1 MDREETKEILG
12 RFPRHRTYLLP
23 ALRAVQEG
31 LHWIPAWAMEEI
43 GAYLRVPKSE
53 VHGVASSFPELRL
66 KEPGRF
72 VLRVCTGL
80 ACYLQGGT
88 RVLEA
93 VSVELGIGVGETTD
107 DGALTLEEAPC
118 LFVCAMAP
126 TMELEGGTFGKLT
139 PEDAVIRL
147 QSVPRNMPLQR

>member
-1 MDREETKEILG
+1 MDRDRIKEILG
-12 RFPRHRTYLLP
+12 LFPRHRTHLLP
-23 ALRAVQEG
+23 ALRAVQEE
-31 LHWIPAWAMEEI
+31 LHWVPTWAMEEV

-66 KEPGRF
+66 KEPGRH
-72 VLRVCTGL
+72 VLRVCMGL

-93 VSVELGIGVGETTD
+93 VAEELGVGVGETTD
-107 DGALTLEEAPC
+107 DGARTLEEAPC

-126 TMELEGGTFGKLT
+126 AMELGGGPFGKLT
-139 PEDAVIRL
+139 PEDAIIRL
-147 QSVPRNMPLQR
+147 QAIPRNVPLQR

>member
-1 MDREETKEILG
+1 MDRADTKEILG

-23 ALRAVQEG
+23 ALRAVQEE
-31 LHWIPAWAMEEI
+31 LHWLPTWAMEEI

-80 ACYLQGGT
+80 ACYLQGSA
-88 RVLEA
+88 RILEA
-93 VSVELGIGVGETTD
+93 VSRDLGIGVDETTD
-107 DGALTLEEAPC
+107 DGAITIEEAPC
-118 LFVCAMAP
+118 LFVCSMAP
-126 TMELEGGTFGKLT
+126 AMELGGGPFGRLT
-139 PEDAVIRL
+139 PEDAVTRL
-147 QSVPRNMPLQR
+147 QAIPRFPPPQS

>member
-12 RFPRHRTYLLP
+12 RFPRHRTHLLP
-23 ALRAVQEG
+23 ALRAVQEE
-31 LHWIPAWAMEEI
+31 LHWLPAWAMEEI

-93 VSVELGIGVGETTD
+93 VSGDLGIGVGETTD
-107 DGALTLEEAPC
+107 DGAITLEEAPC

-126 TMELEGGTFGKLT
+126 AMELGGGPFGKLT
-139 PEDAVIRL
+139 PEDAVTRL
-147 QSVPRNMPLQR
+147 QAIPRNVPLQR

>member
-1 MDREETKEILG
+1 MDRDRIKEILG
-12 RFPRHRTYLLP
+12 LFPRHRTHLLP
-23 ALRAVQEG
+23 ALRAVQEE
-31 LHWIPAWAMEEI
+31 LHWVPTWAMEEV

-66 KEPGRF
+66 KEPGRH
-72 VLRVCTGL
+72 VLRVCMGL

-93 VSVELGIGVGETTD
+93 VAEELGVGVGETTD

-126 TMELEGGTFGKLT
+126 AMELGGGPFGKLT
-139 PEDAVIRL
+139 PEDAIIRL
-147 QSVPRNMPLQR
+147 QAIPRNVPLQR

>member
-12 RFPRHRTYLLP
+12 RFPRHRTHLLP
-23 ALRAVQEG
+23 ALRAIQEE
-31 LHWIPAWAMEEI
+31 LHWLPAWAMEEI

-93 VSVELGIGVGETTD
+93 VAGVLEIGVGETTG
-107 DGALTLEEAPC
+107 DGAITLEEAPC

-126 TMELEGGTFGKLT
+126 AMELGGGPFGKLT
-139 PEDAVIRL
+139 PEDAVTRL
-147 QSVPRNMPLQR
+147 QAIPRNVPLQR

>member
-12 RFPRHRTYLLP
+12 RFPATQDLP
-23 ALRAVQEG
+23 AAGFACRPGRAALDTRVG
-31 LHWIPAWAMEEI
+31 HGGDRGIPS
-43 GAYLRVPKSE
+43 GPKSE

-88 RVLEA
+88 RVLDA
-93 VSVELGIGVGETTD
+93 VSGELGIGVGETTD

-147 QSVPRNMPLQR
+147 QSVPRNIPLQR